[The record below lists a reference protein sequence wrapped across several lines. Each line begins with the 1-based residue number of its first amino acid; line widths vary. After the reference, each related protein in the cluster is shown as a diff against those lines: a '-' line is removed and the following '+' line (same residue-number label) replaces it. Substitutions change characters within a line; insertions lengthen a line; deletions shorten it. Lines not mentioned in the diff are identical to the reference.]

1 MVIVTVVCP
10 IQLVPLDPAVQVC
23 TPLLKLVM
31 PRDPAVPPL
40 PTVVWPD
47 KWGNAAI
54 PADGVTADGVA
65 SPIVTDS
72 VTEKADPAVV
82 IALSVWI
89 KAGTPAV
96 NDPTFNPPIAPEV
109 VDPPEVTDGVILLP
123 DNE

>member
-10 IQLVPLDPAVQVC
+10 IQLVPDPPAVHEW

-31 PRDPAVPPL
+31 PRFDAVPPL
-40 PTVVWPD
+40 PTVVCPD

-72 VTEKADPAVV
+72 VTAKLEPAVV
-82 IALSVWI
+82 IALSV
-89 KAGTPAV
+89 
-96 NDPTFNPPIAPEV
+96 
-109 VDPPEVTDGVILLP
+109 
-123 DNE
+123 

>member
-40 PTVVWPD
+40 PTVVCPD

-65 SPIVTDS
+65 SPIVSDS
-72 VTEKADPAVV
+72 VMANEDPAVV
-82 IALSVWI
+82 TALSV
-89 KAGTPAV
+89 
-96 NDPTFNPPIAPEV
+96 
-109 VDPPEVTDGVILLP
+109 
-123 DNE
+123 